1 MEFWGNFS
9 EVKQD
14 VDLAD
19 NDSKATNYILDLMIM
34 WRNWAYI
41 ESLYLVVNEDQLLWF
56 RGSES

>member
-1 MEFWGNFS
+1 
-9 EVKQD
+9 